1 MPATQLI
8 QTEAPAAEYVPA
20 GHNEQFAADA
30 DVAPDCPYFPVE
42 QSVPE
47 QVDEK
52 LAPTT
57 FEYVP
62 AVQFVH
68 TDWED
73 APAVGEY
80 FPAMQSVQLDWEEE
94 PSVGEYFPA
103 MQSVHTEAPAVVE
116 YFPAIQSVQLDW
128 EEAPVYFPESHG
140 RQAALPAPFLPVP
153 L

>member
-1 MPATQLI
+1 MGPVGDCSCRQTQLI

-94 PSVGEYFPA
+94 PS
-103 MQSVHTEAPAVVE
+103 S
-116 YFPAIQSVQLDW
+116 
-128 EEAPVYFPESHG
+128 ESTFQQCSPCT
-140 RQAALPAPFLPVP
+140 RRRP
-153 L
+153 LS